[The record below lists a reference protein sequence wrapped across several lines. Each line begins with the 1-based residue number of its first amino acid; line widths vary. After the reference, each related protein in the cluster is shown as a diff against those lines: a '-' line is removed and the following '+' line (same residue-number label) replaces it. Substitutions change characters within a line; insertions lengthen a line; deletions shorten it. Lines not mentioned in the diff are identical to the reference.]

1 MERMFFA
8 ALTSAS
14 NIVPQL
20 VQTKR
25 DRLIRLA
32 ASIAREALHVCEVCG
47 GSTTTS
53 FEPYHRHLYS
63 SMVRIVP
70 RDLEQSPGS
79 RWPASARKRAKQKLL
94 NRPR

>member
-1 MERMFFA
+1 MFFA

-32 ASIAREALHVCEVCG
+32 TAQ
-47 GSTTTS
+47 
-53 FEPYHRHLYS
+53 
-63 SMVRIVP
+63 
-70 RDLEQSPGS
+70 D
-79 RWPASARKRAKQKLL
+79 
-94 NRPR
+94 